1 MYKLRPNLPNTEA
14 AAVAND
20 RNDLDWT
27 PGPVVVQATKR
38 VTRTPFPSAQPAVE
52 ASPEAPG
59 RSTISRKLEDLLIR
73 EAHLRLSR
81 AELTPALTE
90 QEAEVERIV
99 KARPTLLS
107 IQAKEKRDAY
117 EAQLV
122 EVRETAKMLR
132 DGIAQLGRVEPHIRR
147 MLRDEVED
155 LLRVACPEYVQAL
168 AAREQKEDWKRCLSR
183 FAQRIHDFLQA
194 LGSARN
200 MACTAYARDRQVFS
214 QAAMQG
220 FVLAIGCAEKVEI
233 EVRFANRIAEL
244 QQKMFLE
251 SGLEAPALPQLP
263 TTAFS
268 TVVSAIASVSLTEAQ
283 LRFDAIIA
291 EVRDLYEKSIPQMVA
306 QADTADN
313 GHGSLID
320 NFLNLAWDQL
330 REEVAPLVR
339 PEDTEANVASTE
351 RMLIEHARG
360 TVHGRLKKSLTRPPV
375 PLKK

>member
-1 MYKLRPNLPNTEA
+1 MYKLRPNAPNAEA
-14 AAVAND
+14 AAAASD

-27 PGPVVVQATKR
+27 PGPVVVQATTR
-38 VTRTPFPSAQPAVE
+38 VTRSPFPSAQPPAD
-52 ASPEAPG
+52 AAPG

-81 AELTPALTE
+81 AELTPALAE
-90 QEAEVERIV
+90 MDAEVEKIV

-107 IQAKEKRDAY
+107 FQAKEKRDAY
-117 EAQLV
+117 EAQLA

-132 DGIAQLGRVEPHIRR
+132 DGIAQLDRVDPHIRR

-168 AAREQKEDWKRCLSR
+168 AAREQKEDWKRCMNR
-183 FAQRIHDFLQA
+183 FAQRMHDFLQA

-200 MACTAYARDRQVFS
+200 MACTAYTRDRQVFS
-214 QAAMQG
+214 QAAVQG

-251 SGLEAPALPQLP
+251 SGLEAPALPMLP

-268 TVVSAIASVSLTEAQ
+268 VVVSTIASVSLAEAQ

-291 EVRDLYEKSIPQMVA
+291 EVRDLYEKSIPQMLA
-306 QADTADN
+306 QAETADS

-339 PEDTEANVASTE
+339 PEDTEGNVASTE
-351 RMLIEHARG
+351 RMLIELAKG
-360 TVHGRLKKSLTRPPV
+360 TVHGRLKESLTRPPM
-375 PLKK
+375 PLRK